1 MTGARSQTILAHMR
15 AISPL
20 ALLLIAAMAM
30 VLPGPGFADS
40 AGRPGEKPQSVPQE
54 DYPIYDRVVQDRFL
68 TSQTQLV
75 LIERLTVT
83 RLGPEWPPT
92 SRALFEENS
101 FFEGRLPPDLVTDFI
116 KKNRQPSRLEAQF
129 NFGVRYRF
137 ISGEGQEPEVSLM
150 PVPAALTYSSGR
162 GHCEAHPSHTHGKLA
177 QTVPTVVGLLG
188 FSRAGFTV
196 KRNQALVY
204 VGDNRPDGTGAG
216 FLLWLSRQG
225 QAWEIADT
233 DVLWTARP
241 EEGR

>member
-1 MTGARSQTILAHMR
+1 MRSSA
-15 AISPL
+15 PVL
-20 ALLLIAAMAM
+20 ALSIFAIFCLLVAPATALLAEQPGAKPES
-30 VLPGPGFADS
+30 VLA
-40 AGRPGEKPQSVPQE
+40 EE
-54 DYPIYDRVVQDRFL
+54 YPIYDLVIQDKFL

-92 SRALFEENS
+92 NQALFEENS

-137 ISGEGQEPEVSLM
+137 ISREGQEPEVSLM
-150 PVPAALTYSSGR
+150 PVPAVFGPGELVQA
-162 GHCEAHPSHTHGKLA
+162 
-177 QTVPTVVGLLG
+177 VPTTIGLLG

-196 KRNQALVY
+196 KRDQALVY

>member
-1 MTGARSQTILAHMR
+1 MRSSA
-15 AISPL
+15 PVL
-20 ALLLIAAMAM
+20 ALSIFAIFCLLVAPATALLAEQPGAKPES
-30 VLPGPGFADS
+30 VLA
-40 AGRPGEKPQSVPQE
+40 EE
-54 DYPIYDRVVQDRFL
+54 YPIYDLVIQDKFL

-92 SRALFEENS
+92 NQALFEENS

-150 PVPAALTYSSGR
+150 PVPAVFGPGELVQA
-162 GHCEAHPSHTHGKLA
+162 
-177 QTVPTVVGLLG
+177 VPTTIGLLG

-196 KRNQALVY
+196 KRDQALVY